1 MNLNKNLT
9 GLILAITATLT
20 LSGCGG
26 PSASMAQLYY
36 ANDISHVK
44 SVKTGSHTDV
54 TIYNFIDKT
63 VEVYTDNE
71 HLNTISVDHNTDE
84 KLQHHVDA
92 YNRIFNEMVERYTCE
107 DVYGC
112 QAEAKI
118 VEDKVESFKTQIAN
132 LKQSANDLQQELI
145 AAGEREA
152 MLTASLSEAQNSNQ
166 ANASE
171 IEKLQ
176 AQLAQAKAQKST
188 VSESLAE
195 YEALIRSTLSTEDEG
210 EEE

>member
-1 MNLNKNLT
+1 MNLNKKLA
-9 GLILAITATLT
+9 GLILAITAT

-26 PSASMAQLYY
+26 PSASIEQLYY
-36 ANDISHVK
+36 ASDISHVK
-44 SVKTGSHTDV
+44 SVKTGDHIDV

-63 VEVYTDNE
+63 IEIYTDNE

-84 KLQHHVDA
+84 KFQHHVDA
-92 YNRIFNEMVERYTCE
+92 YNRIFKEMVERYTCK

-112 QAEAKI
+112 RAEAKI
-118 VEDKVESFKTQIAN
+118 VEDKVQSFKTQITN
-132 LKQSANDLQQELI
+132 LKQSANDLQQELK

-166 ANASE
+166 VNASE
-171 IEKLQ
+171 IENLQ
-176 AQLAQAKAQKST
+176 AQLAQAQAQKST

-210 EEE
+210 DEE